1 MEKLL
6 QLSQLAVPLK
16 DLAVNLDGYM
26 LPQLWQR
33 QSV

>member
-6 QLSQLAVPLK
+6 QLSLLAAPLK

-26 LPQLWQR
+26 PPQLLQQ
-33 QSV
+33 QSD

>member
-6 QLSQLAVPLK
+6 QLSQLVAPLK
-16 DLAVNLDGYM
+16 DLAVNLAGYM

-33 QSV
+33 PSV